1 MFADMVKIPELPSA
15 KKPAKSSVYVEHSVW
30 VRLGEIALE
39 LGRSRNLLVRGI
51 LKDWVADYDAEK
63 KQGQKSSHR

>member
-30 VRLGEIALE
+30 VRLGE
-39 LGRSRNLLVRGI
+39 RSL
-51 LKDWVADYDAEK
+51 
-63 KQGQKSSHR
+63 